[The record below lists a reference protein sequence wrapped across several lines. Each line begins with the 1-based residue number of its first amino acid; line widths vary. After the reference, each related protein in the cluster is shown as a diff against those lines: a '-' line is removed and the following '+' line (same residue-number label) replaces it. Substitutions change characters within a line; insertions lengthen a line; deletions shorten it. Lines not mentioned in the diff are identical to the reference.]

1 LNVRTDKALRLFVAL
16 DLDDDARRAIARVQR
31 RVATALGA
39 DRLMKAVDPAHMHL
53 TLVFLGEM
61 AERTVPGIVDT
72 LSTDID
78 VRPFAAEYQGLGVFP
93 PSGAPRILWLGVGH
107 GGSEI
112 IRLQREAARRLEG
125 LGVALERRPFHPHLT
140 LARWRSSRATDRERA
155 LSAESRAT
163 VARVNVDHVTLY
175 QSRLSPA
182 GPVYTALTRANLT

>member
-1 LNVRTDKALRLFVAL
+1 VAL

-53 TLVFLGEM
+53 TLVFLGET
-61 AERTVPGIVDT
+61 APRTVPAIVDR

-78 VRPFAAEYQGLGVFP
+78 MRPFEAEYQGLGVFP
-93 PSGAPRILWLGVGH
+93 PSGAPRILWLGVGQ

-112 IRLQREAARRLEG
+112 IRLQREAASRLAG
-125 LGVALERRPFHPHLT
+125 LGVTLERRPFHPHLT

-163 VARVNVDHVTLY
+163 VARVNVDHLTLY

-182 GPVYTALTRANLT
+182 GPAYTALTRANLT